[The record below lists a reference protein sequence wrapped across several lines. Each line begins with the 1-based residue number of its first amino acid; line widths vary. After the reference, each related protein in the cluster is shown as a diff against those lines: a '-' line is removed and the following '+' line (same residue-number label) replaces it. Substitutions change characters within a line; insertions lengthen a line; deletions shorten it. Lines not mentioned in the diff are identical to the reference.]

1 MTLLAPEA
9 TLTEEPI
16 VIPYEDEETL
26 DPNKRT
32 HIVNPPA
39 NPHIWQPGMTAQEIV
54 DIARATGQVVNVLC
68 GFSFVPKRNPD
79 KYDSCAA
86 CFDIASRLMNEEG
99 E

>member
-1 MTLLAPEA
+1 MPET

-32 HIVNPPA
+32 HIVNPPD
-39 NPHIWQPGMTAQEIV
+39 NMHIWQPGMTAQEIV
-54 DIARATGQVVNVLC
+54 NIARVTGQIVKTLC
-68 GFSFVPKRNPD
+68 GFSFVPKRNPE
-79 KYDSCAA
+79 KYDPCQA
-86 CFDIASRLMNEEG
+86 CFDIAGRYMSEDG